1 MKLTMKQ
8 MHVAVKKIY
17 GSRTLDSKEK
27 ETAMAKLME
36 ADKSELIGET
46 KAYCEGCA
54 TTAAEKKVIWDGL
67 LGTKY
72 DDASLLVH
80 DCYCAGLR

>member
-1 MKLTMKQ
+1 

-17 GSRTLDSKEK
+17 ASRELENSKK
-27 ETAMAKLME
+27 EGAMQKLME

-46 KAYCEGCA
+46 KAFCEGCA

-67 LGTKY
+67 LSTKY

-80 DCYCAGLR
+80 ESYCAGLR